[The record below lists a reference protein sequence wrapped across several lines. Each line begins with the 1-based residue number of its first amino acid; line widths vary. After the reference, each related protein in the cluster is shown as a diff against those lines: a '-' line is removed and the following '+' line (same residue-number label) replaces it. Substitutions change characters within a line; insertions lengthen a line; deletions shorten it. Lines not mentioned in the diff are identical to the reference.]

1 MTSKRGGAVTAL
13 VRAEHGAGPIRIS
26 TSDKKVLDEAL
37 RRGEDLREELETKT
51 LEYGRWLLE
60 AIFANDTTT
69 ALDDKAQNAVLLELV
84 RRAGGPT
91 LGLTRH
97 LLYVALRIAAHDRRI
112 TANAWR
118 GLDAGRK
125 ELLLPLRDDRTLLTA
140 ARHVSDLNLSQPK
153 TREYVTGLLASSGT
167 PRRVRIT
174 PRAFASRVKKL
185 RTGLG
190 GASTTRRL
198 ATLTMEP
205 EERARVVDE
214 LEQLHQATGDMLKAV
229 KRR

>member
-1 MTSKRGGAVTAL
+1 M
-13 VRAEHGAGPIRIS
+13 
-26 TSDKKVLDEAL
+26 
-37 RRGEDLREELETKT
+37 
-51 LEYGRWLLE
+51 
-60 AIFANDTTT
+60 
-69 ALDDKAQNAVLLELV
+69 
-84 RRAGGPT
+84 
-91 LGLTRH
+91 
-97 LLYVALRIAAHDRRI
+97 
-112 TANAWR
+112 
-118 GLDAGRK
+118 
-125 ELLLPLRDDRTLLTA
+125 
-140 ARHVSDLNLSQPK
+140 SDLNLSQPK

-174 PRAFASRVKKL
+174 PRAFASRIKKL

-190 GASTTRRL
+190 GATTARRL